1 MLSISVDFI
10 ESKEMGEKIYRQKNS
25 FDFKFAFQNLYN
37 IKILITTIARRSN
50 NLIFS
55 EYPKRRKEIFF

>member
-25 FDFKFAFQNLYN
+25 FDKFAFQNFIQYN
-37 IKILITTIARRSN
+37 ANFNNNDRSS
-50 NLIFS
+50 FQ
-55 EYPKRRKEIFF
+55 

>member
-25 FDFKFAFQNLYN
+25 FDFKVY
-37 IKILITTIARRSN
+37 
-50 NLIFS
+50 
-55 EYPKRRKEIFF
+55 

>member
-25 FDFKFAFQNLYN
+25 FDFKFAFQNFIQYN
-37 IKILITTIARRSN
+37 ANFNNNDRSS
-50 NLIFS
+50 F
-55 EYPKRRKEIFF
+55 E

>member
-25 FDFKFAFQNLYN
+25 FDFKFAFQNFIQYN
-37 IKILITTIARRSN
+37 ANFNNNDRSN